1 MSNKKKLL
9 PLELI
14 SRLLTELLGS
24 RLNKLEEKSKKEIED
39 IKAASQDSELMKNK
53 LQNINKR
60 IKLKVNT
67 PRKSIIYINKPSNN
81 NNEKISTSKLNM
93 TLTSKKNNKTPDRS
107 CISKL
112 KASKNSCLK
121 KLTTNKSQIFF
132 NDFLNCQS
140 NHNSKILKR
149 RNSKVSK
156 KHHSRKKTK
165 DLTLRSTTPNVM
177 ARKKKKEKPK
187 PSTNPNNTSLGLIKH
202 SNTNA
207 FLNKNC
213 NQSCKILPYVKKKLN
228 NSILSKNDE
237 LDLICS
243 QTKEVDKRI
252 YQLNPDID
260 VNKLKKRNKKI
271 KSSLFREKSQDFI
284 NIKKNDENK
293 ILNLDESLMNDVN
306 NDELLIFYHSNQ
318 TSKLI
323 DDICINKSFIG
334 DDDIQD
340 CDLDFEI
347 NIEKNNEDKKD
358 DKDNRDKKEI
368 QENKN
373 NNLIKNDNISIEERI
388 EMFIENLAKYLNI
401 EDLIKI
407 SLLNKACFKI
417 VMHYIISKKEDYID
431 DIKESLLTLKKN
443 NSDVIDQNENNNNFS
458 IKPFVFNL
466 HSTRA
471 IDLLNSISIKKFFH
485 KISTHSNNKNV
496 ILIFDLY
503 FIALGYK
510 NDIISCKNDPK
521 LKWEFYKKMF
531 EENNEQSMGTV
542 IENKLKGRL
551 FTNEI
556 INSLYKYSHRYIN
569 IITPSYF
576 QNFDS
581 DFALFIFI
589 IKNILEHVGITKET
603 NNKKNVPKLYLL
615 YNAVIN
621 INTNILKKLNQIN
634 STITNKK

>member
-1 MSNKKKLL
+1 MSNKNKLL
-9 PLELI
+9 PLEII
-14 SRLLTELLGS
+14 SRLLTELLDS
-24 RLNKLEEKSKKEIED
+24 RLNKLEEKSKKEIGD

-60 IKLKVNT
+60 IKQKVNA
-67 PRKSIIYINKPSNN
+67 PKKSANNTNQPSNN
-81 NNEKISTSKLNM
+81 INEKISTSKSSI

-112 KASKNSCLK
+112 KSSKNNCLK
-121 KLTTNKSQIFF
+121 KLTTNKSQLFF

-149 RNSKVSK
+149 RNSKISK
-156 KHHSRKKTK
+156 KHHSRKKTR
-165 DLTLRSTTPNVM
+165 DLTLRSTTPYVLT
-177 ARKKKKEKPK
+177 RKKKKEKPK
-187 PSTNPNNTSLGLIKH
+187 PSTNVNRTPLGLIKH

-207 FLNKNC
+207 FLNKNY
-213 NQSCKILPYVKKKLN
+213 NNSCKILPYVKKKLN
-228 NSILSKNDE
+228 KSILSKNDE

-243 QTKEVDKRI
+243 ETKDVDKRI
-252 YQLNPDID
+252 YQLNPHAN
-260 VNKLKKRNKKI
+260 VNKLKKTNKKI

-284 NIKKNDENK
+284 NIKKNNENK

-358 DKDNRDKKEI
+358 DKEI
-368 QENKN
+368 N
-373 NNLIKNDNISIEERI
+373 NNKLIKNDNISIEERI
-388 EMFIENLAKYLNI
+388 EMFIENLAKYLSI

-407 SLLNKACFKI
+407 ALLDKACFKI
-417 VMHYIISKKEDYID
+417 VMHYIISKKDDFID
-431 DIKESLLTLKKN
+431 DIKESLLSLKKN

-458 IKPFVFNL
+458 IKPFSFNL
-466 HSTRA
+466 HSKRA

-496 ILIFDLY
+496 ILIFDIF

-510 NDIISCKNDPK
+510 NDIISFKNDPK

-531 EENNEQSMGTV
+531 EENNEKSMGTI

-551 FTNEI
+551 FTNDI
-556 INSLYKYSHRYIN
+556 INSLFKYSHRYIN

-576 QNFDS
+576 QNIDS

-589 IKNILEHVGITKET
+589 IKNILEHIGITKDT

-615 YNAVIN
+615 YNAIID
-621 INTNILKKLNQIN
+621 INTDILKKLNKIN